1 MNQQGG
7 GGRGPNWPGGPPQQ
21 YPPQQPY
28 YPQQPAYPPQQPYG
42 QQQPPYPQ
50 QPQQPMRPSGAGI
63 GVAFRRAFRM
73 RIDPS
78 EVTQHEREKLEAA
91 GVRIPAVQ
99 AFLAWRRSLLTVV
112 ILGLIP
118 AVVLEIAGMAG
129 DSDLPDTLKT
139 LNILG
144 VSVNVLFVVIL
155 VTQLGRWTQWRKQR
169 RTLTVAWLIYFL
181 APFVIWLYPI
191 KLAFEEQIAVLGQQ
205 AAATG
210 DPAQA
215 ALATV
220 MGSVLGLGAALVAM
234 MQLAPKAV
242 SIMPGILR
250 GAITSKLLFPGASG
264 PGWLVLLMAPI
275 YAILMYVVLM
285 LPYQLTGSGYFVAAM
300 VGLIG
305 AQLWMGRMGYRLAR
319 PESFDE
325 ALALVRRVRAGYLLL
340 NLAGLA
346 FIAAGMWTLVK
357 TLDLAKLSVVHTLF
371 SFLVNVLLLTL
382 IATDN
387 IVANLA
393 RGQRQL
399 IAPGVANAQAIFQ
412 RDVSA
417 FVDPEVSSGGQGG

>member
-1 MNQQGG
+1 M
-7 GGRGPNWPGGPPQQ
+7 PS
-21 YPPQQPY
+21 
-28 YPQQPAYPPQQPYG
+28 
-42 QQQPPYPQ
+42 
-50 QPQQPMRPSGAGI
+50 SGAGI

-78 EVTQHEREKLEAA
+78 EVTPHERERLEAA
-91 GVRIPAVQ
+91 GVRIPTVQ

-118 AVVLEIAGMAG
+118 AVVLDFVNIARDEGTPEI
-129 DSDLPDTLKT
+129 LRT

-155 VTQLGRWTQWRKQR
+155 LTQLGRWTHWRKQR
-169 RTLTVAWLIYFL
+169 RTLLIAWLIYFL
-181 APFVIWLYPI
+181 APFVIFLYPI
-191 KLAFEEQIAVLGQQ
+191 KMAFEDQLAQLHQQ
-205 AAATG
+205 AQMTG
-210 DPAQA
+210 DPVQA
-215 ALATV
+215 ALAAAL
-220 MGSVLGLGAALVAM
+220 GPVLGLGASLLAM

-305 AQLWMGRMGYRLAR
+305 AQLWLGRMGYRLAK

-325 ALALVRRVRAGYLLL
+325 ALVVVRRVRTGYLLL
-340 NLAGLA
+340 NVAGLA
-346 FIAAGMWTLVK
+346 FIAAGMWSLV
-357 TLDLAKLSVVHTLF
+357 TAIDIAKLSVVHTLF

-382 IATDN
+382 IATDL

-399 IAPGVANAQAIFQ
+399 VAPGVANAQALFQ

-417 FVDPEVSSGGQGG
+417 FLDPEVTSS